1 MARTEQDEAYL
12 MDLTVLL
19 KALRETRQEATQV
32 VQQLREQ
39 VEVCRALDARA
50 ATTLTQ
56 AVQQATASLQQAQ
69 ERTQAQVAEGLQRA
83 QAPLLHQWQQ
93 VVAQAARGQRWLP
106 WKVGLLLGA
115 TLLVHAGGAAWW
127 WGRLATE
134 RQEVRQELRQAT
146 ALATELDRH
155 LRETL
160 YAQLSAPQKQAIEKI
175 YRAHAVPPP
184 SQRLP

>member
-39 VEVCRALDARA
+39 VEVCRDLDARA

-69 ERTQAQVAEGLQRA
+69 ERTQVQVAEGLQRA
-83 QAPLLHQWQQ
+83 HAPLLHQWQQ
-93 VVAQAARGQRWLP
+93 VVAQAARVQRWLP
-106 WKVGLLLGA
+106 WKVGLL
-115 TLLVHAGGAAWW
+115 
-127 WGRLATE
+127 
-134 RQEVRQELRQAT
+134 QAT
-146 ALATELDRH
+146 ALATDLDRH

-175 YRAHAVPPP
+175 YRGHQVPSPG
-184 SQRLP
+184 QRAP

>member
-39 VEVCRALDARA
+39 VEVCRDLDARA

-69 ERTQAQVAEGLQRA
+69 ERTQVQVAEGLQRA
-83 QAPLLHQWQQ
+83 HAPLLHQWQQ
-93 VVAQAARGQRWLP
+93 VVAQAAQVQRWLP
-106 WKVGLLLGA
+106 WKVGLLLGV

-134 RQEVRQELRQAT
+134 RQEVRQAT
-146 ALATELDRH
+146 ALATDLDRH

-175 YRAHAVPPP
+175 YRGHQVPSPG
-184 SQRLP
+184 QRAP

>member
-39 VEVCRALDARA
+39 VQACRALDARA

-69 ERTQAQVAEGLQRA
+69 ARTGEQIGAETRRQQEALTQ
-83 QAPLLHQWQQ
+83 QWQQ
-93 VVAQAARGQRWLP
+93 VVSQAARVQRWLP
-106 WKVGLLLGA
+106 WKVGLLLVGA
-115 TLLVHAGGAAWW
+115 TLLVNAGGAAWW

-134 RQEVRQELRQAT
+134 RQELRQAT

-160 YAQLSAPQKQAIEKI
+160 YGQLSVPQKQAIEAI
-175 YRAHAVPPP
+175 YRAHHVPSPG
-184 SQRLP
+184 QRLP

>member
-1 MARTEQDEAYL
+1 MASTEQDDAYL

-19 KALRETRQEATQV
+19 KALRETRQEAAQV

-39 VEVCRALDARA
+39 VQACRDLDARA
-50 ATTLTQ
+50 ATTLSQ
-56 AVQQATASLQQAQ
+56 AVQRATTALHQEQARTVKHVGAELRRQHEGLLQRWQWVVDQA
-69 ERTQAQVAEGLQRA
+69 AQVR
-83 QAPLLHQWQQ
+83 
-93 VVAQAARGQRWLP
+93 RWLP
-106 WKVGLLLGA
+106 WKVVLLLLVG
-115 TLLVHAGGAAWW
+115 TLLMNAGGIAWW
-127 WGRLATE
+127 GWQLATE
-134 RQEVRQELRQAT
+134 RRALHQAT

-184 SQRLP
+184 SQRFP

>member
-19 KALRETRQEATQV
+19 KALRETRQEAAQV

-39 VEVCRALDARA
+39 VQVCRDLDARA

-69 ERTQAQVAEGLQRA
+69 ARMQVQVAEGLQRA
-83 QAPLLHQWQQ
+83 HTPLLHQWQQ

-106 WKVGLLLGA
+106 WKVGLLLGT

-155 LRETL
+155 LRQTL
-160 YAQLSAPQKQAIEKI
+160 YAQLSAPQKQEIEKI

>member
-1 MARTEQDEAYL
+1 MAITERDETYL

-83 QAPLLHQWQQ
+83 QTPLLHQWQQ

-134 RQEVRQELRQAT
+134 RQEVRQAVSLASELNGY
-146 ALATELDRH
+146 

-160 YAQLSAPQKQAIEKI
+160 YAQLPAARKQEIDTI
-175 YRAHAVPPP
+175 YRAHHVPSPG
-184 SQRLP
+184 QRLP